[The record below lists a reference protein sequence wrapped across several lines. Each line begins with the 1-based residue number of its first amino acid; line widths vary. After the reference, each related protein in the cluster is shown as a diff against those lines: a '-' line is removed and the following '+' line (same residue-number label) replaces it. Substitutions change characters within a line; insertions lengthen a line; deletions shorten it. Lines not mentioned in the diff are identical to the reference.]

1 MADFRDLEQKAESF
15 AKEHPEQA
23 DKGINEVADFA
34 ERETDHQHDEQIDRA
49 AGAVE
54 QQLGRQEQGQ
64 GRDQERG
71 GGQES

>member
-49 AGAVE
+49 TEAAE
-54 QQLGRQEQGQ
+54 RQLGGQNQGQ
-64 GRDQERG
+64 SQDQS
-71 GGQES
+71 GGQQS